1 MILLIQRFDGFMEFF
16 KGGGRGIEVRSS
28 YFVEYWIIVSPIL
41 IESFKVIIY
50 WVELKIY

>member
-28 YFVEYWIIVSPIL
+28 YFVEYWIIVKISD
-41 IESFKVIIY
+41 FNR
-50 WVELKIY
+50 ELQSNYTLG